1 MGKDQV
7 LKHYASEHSLNV
19 APSNDGP
26 ATDAE
31 VADSILGQ
39 SSVPPSADS
48 TSLTPSTGSGAAE
61 RRVSSD
67 DERMHHLVQQPQPKV
82 VSPRR
87 TYNDPDETFASVPDN
102 GVDSD
107 NGSKASSIMSSDSED
122 DLNQME
128 DGDDPEEFG
137 DLDFGEEPAEDD
149 IVDDDEINAPEGD
162 TDEGQREGVD
172 KGNEDSNFPQK

>member
-61 RRVSSD
+61 RCVSSD
-67 DERMHHLVQQPQPKV
+67 DERMYHLVQQPQPKV

-128 DGDDPEEFG
+128 DSDDPEEFG